1 MNAKKARGD
10 IILYG
15 IFTVVGVI
23 FYKWI
28 IPTQIYMSKTASAE
42 PFSPDTFPNAVT
54 ILFILASLAGLILA
68 IYHYCKAVKAEGKP
82 VREPVVRTRRET
94 VGLFIPFII
103 FADPGVCG
111 AVHPDRVHPR
121 YGHRAPG
128 DPVRGG
134 VQKVELLRD
143 LLCVCRSD
151 VPAVP
156 VCPAGPHSLRGR
168 ADHECITKYF
178 HRR

>member
-54 ILFILASLAGLILA
+54 PVILFAVGCRKWSYYG
-68 IYHYCKAVKAEGKP
+68 IYYAFAAVMYL
-82 VREPVVRTRRET
+82 
-94 VGLFIPFII
+94 LFRC
-103 FADPGVCG
+103 V
-111 AVHPDRVHPR
+111 
-121 YGHRAPG
+121 
-128 DPVRGG
+128 
-134 VQKVELLRD
+134 LL
-143 LLCVCRSD
+143 
-151 VPAVP
+151 VPI
-156 VCPAGPHSLRGR
+156 R
-168 ADHECITKYF
+168 
-178 HRR
+178 

>member
-54 ILFILASLAGLILA
+54 ILFILASLAGLLLA
-68 IYHYCKAVKAEGKP
+68 VYHYCKAVKAEGKP
-82 VREPVVRTRRET
+82 VKEPVVRTRRET
-94 VGLFIPFII
+94 VACSSPL
-103 FADPGVCG
+103 
-111 AVHPDRVHPR
+111 
-121 YGHRAPG
+121 
-128 DPVRGG
+128 
-134 VQKVELLRD
+134 
-143 LLCVCRSD
+143 S
-151 VPAVP
+151 
-156 VCPAGPHSLRGR
+156 SLP
-168 ADHECITKYF
+168 
-178 HRR
+178 

>member
-82 VREPVVRTRRET
+82 VSEVTA
-94 VGLFIPFII
+94 
-103 FADPGVCG
+103 ADL
-111 AVHPDRVHPR
+111 RS
-121 YGHRAPG
+121 
-128 DPVRGG
+128 
-134 VQKVELLRD
+134 LLNAEAAR
-143 LLCVCRSD
+143 
-151 VPAVP
+151 PAVARHRFGALSRFFDWCQDEGHVAANP
-156 VCPAGPHSLRGR
+156 CALVAKARRPR
-168 ADHECITKYF
+168 AT
-178 HRR
+178 RP

>member
-68 IYHYCKAVKAEGKP
+68 IYHYCKAVKAEGK
-82 VREPVVRTRRET
+82 R
-94 VGLFIPFII
+94 
-103 FADPGVCG
+103 CG
-111 AVHPDRVHPR
+111 SPWS
-121 YGHRAPG
+121 APG
-128 DPVRGG
+128 GRRWACSSP
-134 VQKVELLRD
+134 L
-143 LLCVCRSD
+143 S
-151 VPAVP
+151 
-156 VCPAGPHSLRGR
+156 SLP
-168 ADHECITKYF
+168 
-178 HRR
+178 

>member
-68 IYHYCKAVKAEGKP
+68 GDGGPVHPLYHLCP
-82 VREPVVRTRRET
+82 
-94 VGLFIPFII
+94 
-103 FADPGVCG
+103 DPGVCG

>member
-1 MNAKKARGD
+1 M
-10 IILYG
+10 
-15 IFTVVGVI
+15 VGVI

-28 IPTQIYMSKTASAE
+28 IPTQIYSSKTASAE

-103 FADPGVCG
+103 FALILVY
-111 AVHPDRVHPR
+111 AVLFIQIGVHPR

-128 DPVRGG
+128 DPVLRW

-143 LLCVCRSD
+143 LFSVCRSD

>member
-23 FYKWI
+23 LYKWI

-82 VREPVVRTRRET
+82 VKEPVVRTRRET

-103 FADPGVCG
+103 FALILVY
-111 AVHPDRVHPR
+111 AVLFIQIGFIPATVIVPPVILFAVGCRKWSYYGIYYVFAAVMYLLFR
-121 YGHRAPG
+121 Y
-128 DPVRGG
+128 V
-134 VQKVELLRD
+134 LL
-143 LLCVCRSD
+143 
-151 VPAVP
+151 VPI
-156 VCPAGPHSLRGR
+156 R
-168 ADHECITKYF
+168 
-178 HRR
+178 